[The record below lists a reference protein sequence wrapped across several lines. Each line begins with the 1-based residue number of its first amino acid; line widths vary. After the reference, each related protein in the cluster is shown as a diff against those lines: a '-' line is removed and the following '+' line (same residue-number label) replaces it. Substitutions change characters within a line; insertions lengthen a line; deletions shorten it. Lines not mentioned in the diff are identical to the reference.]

1 MFARFPNAA
10 VLLVIGLA
18 LSTASPGAGDF
29 PPYGP
34 VLDPHGGGIVWS
46 LNLDCLKPHL
56 GSEFGPEMG
65 PIGFGPETDPHG
77 FGTAT
82 DPHGY
87 GPELDPHGYGAA
99 VDPHGL
105 RVPNG

>member
-1 MFARFPNAA
+1 MFTRFPNAA

-34 VLDPHGGGIVWS
+34 VLDPIG
-46 LNLDCLKPHL
+46 
-56 GSEFGPEMG
+56 FGPALD
-65 PIGFGPETDPHG
+65 PIGFGP
-77 FGTAT
+77 AL

-87 GPELDPHGYGAA
+87 GPVLDPHGYGPT

-105 RVPNG
+105 PAGNR